1 MAKLRSLKNSAGEKI
16 SIGYIPQ
23 QVASFNA
30 GFPSTVIELVRSGR
44 FPRNRWFKP
53 LTKKIIFMWKS
64 FEISGHVGNAPQTN
78 WRAFWRAKAT
88 N

>member
-1 MAKLRSLKNSAGEKI
+1 MLVKKI

-44 FPRNRWFKP
+44 FPRNRWFKTVDEKDH
-53 LTKKIIFMWKS
+53 LHVEKS
-64 FEISGHVGNAPQTN
+64 FEISGYVGNAPQN
-78 WRAFWRAKAT
+78 ELASFLEGKS
-88 N
+88 NELV